1 MYFCLINPKLMNY
14 YKRAID
20 NILPYKKSLA
30 AGIFFNVL
38 YAIFNIAAMY
48 FFIPVLNIL
57 FDKENP
63 IIASKPIYDGK
74 IGHLVDYLKSSFD
87 YYIQGIQA
95 EKGSEYVLL
104 ITCIVFISMFFLRNI
119 FSYFSEFYLTYSRT
133 GVSRDF
139 RIQLHDKILELPVS
153 FFSNSRKGD
162 VFARI
167 TSDVGEIESNILN
180 SLIDIIRSPIVII
193 VTMSYLLYSNFQ
205 LTVFTLIVFPIMG
218 TLISLIGKSLKKDT
232 GEAQNELG
240 KMYSFVDESLV
251 GLKVIKIF
259 DASPQIKKRFDEV
272 LNNIRRL
279 SLKLFKKKALASP
292 VSELLGAI
300 TIGLIVY
307 YGGRLS
313 IRGEGMSGG
322 EFIVYIGLFYTI
334 LDPLKRLSNAISN
347 FQKGEVSAKRV
358 FEILDADYHIKENE
372 NATDVKGFNDK
383 IEFKNIS
390 FAYED
395 RDVLE
400 DFSLTVPK
408 GKTVALV
415 GQSGSGKSTIAN
427 LITRFYDVQKGE
439 IMIDGLDIKDA
450 KLSSYR
456 KLFGLVTQD
465 NILFNDSIKNN
476 IALGKPNAST
486 EEIQNAAKVANA
498 HDFIMDLPNGYETN
512 IGEAGGKLSG
522 GQKQRISIA
531 RAVLKN
537 PPIMILDEA
546 TSALDTESER
556 FVQDALE
563 NMMEN
568 RTSLVIAHRLSTIQ
582 KSDWI
587 VVMEKG
593 KIVEQ
598 GTHHDLIDKKG
609 IYHKLVELQ
618 NFS

>member
-1 MYFCLINPKLMNY
+1 MSY

-20 NILPYKKSLA
+20 NILPYKKSIA

-38 YAIFNIAAMY
+38 YALFNIIAML
-48 FFIPVLNIL
+48 FFMPVLNIL
-57 FDKENP
+57 FDKETEKIERQP
-63 IIASKPIYDGK
+63 TYEGISKAGTF
-74 IGHLVDYLKSSFD
+74 LKESFN
-87 YYIQGIQA
+87 YQIQQVQI
-95 EKGSEYVLL
+95 EKGPEYILL
-104 ITCIVFISMFFLRNI
+104 ITCILFISMFFLRNI
-119 FSYFSEFYLTYSRT
+119 FSYLSEFYLTFSRT

-139 RIQLHDKILELPVS
+139 RIKLHDKILDLPVS
-153 FFSNSRKGD
+153 FFTNSRKGD

-167 TSDVGEIESNILN
+167 TSDVSEVEGNILN
-180 SLIDIIRSPIVII
+180 SLIDLIRSPIVII
-193 VTMSYLLYSNFQ
+193 ITMGYLLYSNFQ
-205 LTVFTLIVFPIMG
+205 LTIFTLVVFPIMG
-218 TLISLIGKSLKKDT
+218 TLISIIGKSLKKDT

-240 KMYSFVDESLV
+240 KMYSFVDETLV
-251 GLKVIKIF
+251 GLKIIKIF
-259 DASPQIKKRFDEV
+259 DASPQIKKRFDDV

-300 TIGLIVY
+300 TIGMIVY
-307 YGGRLS
+307 FGGRLA
-313 IRGEGMSGG
+313 IQGEGLSGS
-322 EFIVYIGLFYTI
+322 EFITYIALFYTI
-334 LDPLKRLSNAISN
+334 LQPLKALSSAISN
-347 FQKGEVSAKRV
+347 IQKGEVSAKRI
-358 FEILDADYHIKENE
+358 FEILDADYHIKELKHAKEITNFE
-372 NATDVKGFNDK
+372 RNV
-383 IEFKNIS
+383 EFKNIT
-390 FAYED
+390 FGYED
-395 RDVLE
+395 REVLK
-400 DFSLTVPK
+400 DFSLSIPK

-415 GQSGSGKSTIAN
+415 GQSGSGKSTLAN
-427 LITRFYDVQKGE
+427 LITRFYDVNKGE
-439 IMIDGLDIKDA
+439 VLIDGENITNI

-465 NILFNDSIKNN
+465 NILFNDSIRNN
-476 IALGKPNAST
+476 ISLGKPDAT
-486 EEIQNAAKVANA
+486 LEEIQAAAKIANA
-498 HDFIMDLPNGYETN
+498 HDFIMDLPKQYDTS

-563 NMMEN
+563 KMMQN

-582 KSDWI
+582 KADWI

-598 GTHHDLIDKKG
+598 GTHHDLIAKKG
-609 IYHKLVELQ
+609 MYNKLVELQ
-618 NFS
+618 NFD

>member
-1 MYFCLINPKLMNY
+1 MNNY
-14 YKRAID
+14 YKRSIE
-20 NILPYKKSLA
+20 NILSYKKSIA
-30 AGIFFNVL
+30 AGVFFNIL
-38 YAIFNIAAMY
+38 YAVFNIAAMW

-57 FDKENP
+57 FDKESP
-63 IIASKPIYDGK
+63 VIETKPVFDGH
-74 IGHLVDYLKSSFD
+74 IGGLAKFIGDSFN
-87 YYIQGIQA
+87 YYIQGVQA
-95 EKGSEYVLL
+95 EKGPEHVLL
-104 ITCIVFISMFFLRNI
+104 ITCIIFISMFFLRNI

-139 RIQLHDKILELPVS
+139 RIKLHDKILDLPVS

-167 TSDVGEIESNILN
+167 TSDVAEIEANILN

-193 VTMSYLLYSNFQ
+193 ITMGYLLYSNFQ
-205 LTVFTLIVFPIMG
+205 LTIFTLIVFPIMG
-218 TLISLIGKSLKKDT
+218 TIISVIGKSLKKDT

-240 KMYSFVDESLV
+240 KMYSFVDETLV

-259 DASPQIKKRFDEV
+259 DASPQIKKRFDNV
-272 LNNIRRL
+272 LNSIRNL

-322 EFIVYIGLFYTI
+322 EFITYIALFYTI
-334 LDPLKRLSNAISN
+334 LDPLKKLSNAISN

-358 FEILDADYHIKENE
+358 FEILDADYQIKEE
-372 NATDVKGFNDK
+372 KNAVEIKGFEK
-383 IEFKNIS
+383 QIEFKNIS

-400 DFSLTVPK
+400 NFSLTIPK

-427 LITRFYDVQKGE
+427 LITRFYDVQNGE
-439 IMIDGLDIKDA
+439 ILVDGINIKDA
-450 KLSSYR
+450 RLSEYR
-456 KLFGLVTQD
+456 RLFGLVTQD

-476 IALGKPNAST
+476 ISLGKPNASL
-486 EEIQNAAKVANA
+486 EEVQNAAKIANA
-498 HDFIMDLPNGYETN
+498 HDFIMELPNQYDTN

-582 KSDWI
+582 KADVI
-587 VVMEKG
+587 VVMERG
-593 KIVEQ
+593 KIMEQ
-598 GTHHDLIDKKG
+598 GSHQELYEKNG
-609 IYHKLVELQ
+609 VYRKLVDLQ
-618 NFS
+618 NFE

>member
-1 MYFCLINPKLMNY
+1 MNY

-38 YAIFNIAAMY
+38 YAIFNIAAMW

-57 FDKENP
+57 FDKE
-63 IIASKPIYDGK
+63 AEKVETKPVYEGISSVGK
-74 IGHLVDYLKSSFD
+74 FLQNSFN
-87 YYIQGIQA
+87 YYVQQIQA
-95 EKGSEYVLL
+95 NQGPEQVLL
-104 ITCIVFISMFFLRNI
+104 ITCIIFITMFFLRNI
-119 FSYFSEFYLTYSRT
+119 FSYFSEYYLTYSRT
-133 GVSRDF
+133 GVSRDY
-139 RIQLHDKILELPVS
+139 RVQLHDKILDLPVS

-167 TSDVGEIESNILN
+167 TSDVGEVEGNILN

-193 VTMSYLLYSNFQ
+193 ITMGYLLYSNFQ
-205 LTVFTLIVFPIMG
+205 LTIFTLIVFPIMG
-218 TLISLIGKSLKKDT
+218 TLISIIGKSLKKDT

-240 KMYSFVDESLV
+240 KMYSFVDETLV
-251 GLKVIKIF
+251 GLKIIKIF
-259 DASPQIKKRFDEV
+259 DASPQIKKRFDAV
-272 LNNIRRL
+272 LDNIRRL

-307 YGGRLS
+307 YGGRLA
-313 IRGEGMSGG
+313 IKGEGMSGG
-322 EFIVYIGLFYTI
+322 EFITYIALFYTI
-334 LDPLKRLSNAISN
+334 LDPLKKLSNAISN
-347 FQKGEVSAKRV
+347 FQKGEVSAKRI
-358 FEILDADYHIKENE
+358 FEILDADYHIKEVK
-372 NATDVKGFNDK
+372 NAAEVKGFHES
-383 IEFKNIS
+383 IQFKNIS

-395 RDVLE
+395 RDVLK
-400 DFSLTVPK
+400 DFSLTIPK
-408 GKTVALV
+408 GKAVALV

-427 LITRFYDVQKGE
+427 LITRFYDVQEGAVLV
-439 IMIDGLDIKDA
+439 DGTDIKDV

-465 NILFNDSIKNN
+465 NILFNDSIRNN
-476 IALGKPNAST
+476 ISLGKPDAT
-486 EEIQNAAKVANA
+486 LEEVQAAAKVANA
-498 HDFIMDLPNGYETN
+498 HDFIMELPNQYDTN

-582 KSDWI
+582 KADWI

-593 KIVEQ
+593 KIMEQ
-598 GTHHDLIDKKG
+598 GTHHELMTRNG
-609 IYHKLVELQ
+609 IYKKLVELQ
-618 NFS
+618 NFE

>member
-1 MYFCLINPKLMNY
+1 MSY
-14 YKRAID
+14 YRRAIQY
-20 NILPYKKSLA
+20 ILPYKSSLL
-30 AGIFFNVL
+30 AGIFFNIL
-38 YAIFNIAAMY
+38 YAIFNIVAML

-57 FDKENP
+57 FDKETEK
-63 IIASKPIYDGK
+63 ILTKPVFDGK
-74 IGHLVDYLKSSFD
+74 IFSIGNYLKDNFN
-87 YYIQGIQA
+87 YFIQQIQT
-95 EKGSEYVLL
+95 EKGPEYVLL
-104 ITCIVFISMFFLRNI
+104 ITCIIFISMFFLRNI
-119 FSYFSEFYLTYSRT
+119 FNYFSEFYLTYSRT

-139 RIQLHDKILELPVS
+139 RIHLHNKILDLPVS
-153 FFSNSRKGD
+153 FFSETRKGD

-167 TSDVGEIESNILN
+167 TSDVGEIEGNILN

-193 VTMSYLLYSNFQ
+193 LTMGYLLYSNFQ

-218 TLISLIGKSLKKDT
+218 TIISIIGRSLKKDT

-240 KMYSFVDESLV
+240 KMYSYVDEALV
-251 GLKVIKIF
+251 GLKIIKIF
-259 DASPQIKKRFDEV
+259 NASEQIQNRFNKT
-272 LNNIRRL
+272 LNTIRDL
-279 SLKLFKKKALASP
+279 SLRLFKKKALASP
-292 VSELLGAI
+292 VSELLGAV
-300 TIGLIVY
+300 TIGMIVY
-307 YGGRLS
+307 FGGRLALK
-313 IRGEGMSGG
+313 GEGLTGA
-322 EFIVYIGLFYTI
+322 EFITYIGLFYTI
-334 LDPLKRLSNAISN
+334 LDPLKRLSNSISN

-358 FEILDADYHIKENE
+358 FEILDADYHIKEIEGAKEVE
-372 NATDVKGFNDK
+372 NFENK

-395 RDVLE
+395 REVLHN
-400 DFSLTVPK
+400 FSLTIPK

-427 LITRFYDVQKGE
+427 LITRFYDVEHGE
-439 IMIDGLDIKDA
+439 ILLDGTNIKDI

-456 KLFGLVTQD
+456 RLFGLVTQD
-465 NILFNDSIKNN
+465 NILFNDTIANN
-476 IALGKPNAST
+476 IALGIPNAP
-486 EEIQNAAKVANA
+486 IQNIENAAKVANA
-498 HDFIMDLPNGYETN
+498 NDFILELPEGYNTG

-563 NMMEN
+563 KMMQN

-582 KSDWI
+582 KADLI

-593 KIVEQ
+593 VIVEQ
-598 GTHHDLIDKKG
+598 GSHQELYDNNG
-609 IYHKLVELQ
+609 IYRKLVDLQ
-618 NFS
+618 NFE